1 MASRRA
7 LGALEAEVSAALWA
21 SDRPLTPSE
30 IREALGDGLAYT
42 TVQTIVTRL
51 WEKGRLEREKV
62 GRAYAYRPAVNEAQ
76 HFAERMHET
85 LAGAQDR
92 QGALSRFVDEL
103 SADEVSLLRSML
115 DDSGS

>member
-1 MASRRA
+1 MAKRRA
-7 LGALEAEVSAALWA
+7 LGALEAEVSATLWA

-51 WEKGRLEREKV
+51 WEKGRLDREKV
-62 GRAYAYRPAVNEAQ
+62 GRAYAYKPAVNEAQ
-76 HFAERMHET
+76 HFAARMHEM

-92 QGALSRFVDEL
+92 QAALSRFVDEL
-103 SADEVSLLRSML
+103 SPDELILLRSML
-115 DDSGS
+115 DGSGS